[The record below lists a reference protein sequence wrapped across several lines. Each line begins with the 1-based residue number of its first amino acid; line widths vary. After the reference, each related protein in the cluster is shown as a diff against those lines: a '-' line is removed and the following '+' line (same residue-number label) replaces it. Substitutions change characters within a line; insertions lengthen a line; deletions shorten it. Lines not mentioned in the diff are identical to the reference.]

1 MNDPTTSHA
10 SATSATSATSGSS
23 TAGSSEAVP
32 SAPDIRIF
40 DTTLR
45 DGEQAPGI
53 SLDVR
58 EKLEIAEQL
67 HRLRVD
73 IIEAGFPITSQGDFE
88 GVRAIADSVGTEADA
103 PVIAALA
110 RCHAGDID
118 RAAEALKAAHRQRIH
133 VFLSTSEIHRNVML
147 HGASEDEIVRQAV
160 EGVQRALTYTDDV
173 EFSPQDATRTDVGFL
188 LRIVDAVVEAGATTI
203 NIPDTVG
210 YAVPHDFGAMIGE
223 VVQRVGADRP
233 GGVVVSVH
241 CHNDLGLAVANSIE
255 AVRHGARQVEVA
267 VNGLGERA
275 GNCSLEEVVM
285 AMATRPDLIGGRTAV
300 NTREITRT
308 SRLVGSLTGYHVQ
321 YNKAVVGRNAF
332 LHESGIHQHGVL
344 ADRLTYEIM
353 EAADVGAV
361 GQQIVLGK
369 HSGRHAFTKAI
380 EDLGYDLDR
389 EAIAR
394 AFTRFKELA
403 DRKIELS
410 DADLEAI
417 VAGQVQAHE
426 EDAFELVWMQVSG
439 GTPVAEVGAPTATV
453 RIRRVADGAQVDESA
468 TGDGMVDA
476 VCGAI
481 RGAVG
486 SWGLPG
492 GTLVNFNVA
501 AVTGGIDAL
510 GDVTVQVDVHGQRYT
525 GRGMSTDIVEASGR
539 AYLNALNRAVR
550 LGDRSRA
557 TTDTP

>member
-1 MNDPTTSHA
+1 MTPSTT
-10 SATSATSATSGSS
+10 
-23 TAGSSEAVP
+23 P
-32 SAPDIRIF
+32 SPAAPHVRIF

-73 IIEAGFPITSQGDFE
+73 IIEAGFPITSQGDLE
-88 GVRAIADSVGTEADA
+88 GVRVIADSVGTERDA

-110 RCHAGDID
+110 RCHPGDID
-118 RAAEALKAAHRQRIH
+118 RAAEALKGAHRPRIH

-147 HGASEDEIVRQAV
+147 RGASEDQIIQQAV

-173 EFSPQDATRTDVGFL
+173 EFSPQDATRTEVDFL
-188 LRIVDAVVEAGATTI
+188 LRIVDAVVEAGATTV

-210 YAVPHDFGAMIGE
+210 YAVPHDFGAMIGNI
-223 VVQRVGADRP
+223 VRRVGGDRP
-233 GGVVVSVH
+233 DGPVVSVH

-275 GNCSLEEVVM
+275 GNCSMEEVVM
-285 AMATRPDLIGGRTAV
+285 AMATRPDLIGARSVV

-308 SRLVGSLTGYHVQ
+308 SRLVASLTGYHVQ
-321 YNKAVVGRNAF
+321 FNKAVVGRNAF

-369 HSGRHAFTKAI
+369 HSGRHAFSKAI
-380 EDLGYDLDR
+380 EDLGYELDKD
-389 EAIAR
+389 ALAR
-394 AFTRFKELA
+394 AFERFKELA
-403 DRKIELS
+403 DRKVELS
-410 DADLEAI
+410 DADLQAI

-426 EDAFELVWMQVSG
+426 EDAFELVELQVAG
-439 GTPVAEVGAPTATV
+439 GSPPERVGAPKANV
-453 RIRRVADGAQVDESA
+453 RLRRTADGSQIERAA

-481 RGAVG
+481 RSAVAG
-486 SWGLPG
+486 WDVAG

-510 GDVTVQVDVHGQRYT
+510 GDVTVQVDLDGQRYT
-525 GRGMSTDIVEASGR
+525 GRGMSTDVVEASGR
-539 AYLNALNRAVR
+539 AYLNALNKAAR
-550 LGDRSRA
+550 LGARSRA
-557 TTDTP
+557 ATDTP